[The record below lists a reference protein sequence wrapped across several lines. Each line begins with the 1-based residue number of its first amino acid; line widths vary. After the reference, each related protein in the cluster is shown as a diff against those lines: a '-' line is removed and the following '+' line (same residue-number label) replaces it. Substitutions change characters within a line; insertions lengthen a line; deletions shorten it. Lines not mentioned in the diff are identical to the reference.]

1 MVCYSWLYVCMGEWT
16 QLSAGSYTKRQHT
29 KMDTVGLNCMAKAD
43 RQTDGQ
49 TYGTVAT
56 VSHAT

>member
-1 MVCYSWLYVCMGEWT
+1 MGEWT